1 MYELYRTVVARCGV
15 LPLVGGEWRIGQQ
28 TFAVDNPATGETI
41 ARVAEMGADD
51 TRDAVAAAFNAGTAW
66 RATPVKQR
74 SALLRRWFELII
86 EHADDLARLMTLEQG
101 KPLAEAKG
109 EVIYGAS
116 FIEFFAEEAERMA
129 GETLPSHGADKRLL
143 VLREPVGVV
152 AAITPWNFPLAMITR
167 KCAPALAAGC
177 TVVIKPAEATPL
189 TALAAAY
196 LALEAGLP
204 VGTINV
210 ITAFKPVAI
219 GEVLTTDP
227 RVRKVSFTGSTA
239 SGQAPARP
247 VCQYGQKSRHG
258 TGRQCAVYRI

>member
-1 MYELYRTVVARCGV
+1 MADLS
-15 LPLVGGEWRIGQQ
+15 
-28 TFAVDNPATGETI
+28 
-41 ARVAEMGADD
+41 ADD
-51 TRDAVAAAFNAGTAW
+51 TRDAVAAAYEAGAAW

-74 SALLRRWFELII
+74 SALLRRWFELIN

-109 EVIYGAS
+109 EVTYGAS
-116 FIEFFAEEAERMA
+116 FIEFFAEEAKRMA

-204 VGTINV
+204 AGTIRLLLP
-210 ITAFKPVAI
+210 KPPP
-219 GEVLTTDP
+219 GEVLTPTLGAQ
-227 RVRKVSFTGSTA
+227 VSFTGSTPVA
-239 SGQAPARP
+239 NTCWLSMPAR
-247 VCQYGQKSRHG
+247 
-258 TGRQCAVYRI
+258 